1 VQRHRC
7 RSWIAA
13 FVLVAA
19 TACGSSGSG
28 TGRTRGSGHITT
40 EQRAVGPFDGVELG
54 GEGRLILSADGPPQL
69 EVQTDDNLLPLIEST
84 VTDGRLVISTKRD
97 VNIAPSNGV
106 TYRVAC
112 DRLSEVQLSGSG
124 QIEVTGCQMDDLAIH
139 LDGSG
144 EIRVMGLDATKV
156 DAEIDGS
163 GMVTTTGRSGAVSA
177 SVTGSGSF
185 DGSELQ
191 ALDGDVQIPGS
202 GRIDVWVTQ
211 TLQADISGSGSISYR
226 GDPAVTKDVSGSGT
240 VTPVGGG

>member
-1 VQRHRC
+1 MFSHPRVA
-7 RSWIAA
+7 WIA
-13 FVLVAA
+13 VLVLMAA
-19 TACGSSGSG
+19 SCGSSGAEA
-28 TGRTRGSGHITT
+28 GRTKGSGHVTT
-40 EQRAVGPFDGVELG
+40 EQRAVGPFDRVELG
-54 GEGRLILSADGPPQL
+54 GEGRLVVSAHGPAQL

-97 VNIAPSNGV
+97 VNIDPSNGV
-106 TYRVAC
+106 TYRAAC

-144 EIRVMGLDATKV
+144 EIHVLGLDTTKV

-191 ALDGDVQIPGS
+191 ALDGAARIPGS
-202 GRIDVWVTQ
+202 GRIDVWVTR
-211 TLQADISGSGSISYR
+211 TLQADISGSGTVSYR
-226 GDPAVTKDVSGSGT
+226 GDPAVTKDISGSGT
-240 VTPVGGG
+240 VTPSGGE